1 MRGRNAGSWDRAA
14 RGRDDPAVERP
25 MRGRAGDAW
34 ERSTRGP
41 DEERS
46 ARPWRDGRGEP
57 RSPQARRSV
66 MLVER
71 FDADGDGF
79 LSTEEVEDLLA
90 MLRRIEGARSDRA
103 ARN

>member
-1 MRGRNAGSWDRAA
+1 
-14 RGRDDPAVERP
+14 
-25 MRGRAGDAW
+25 
-34 ERSTRGP
+34 
-41 DEERS
+41 
-46 ARPWRDGRGEP
+46 
-57 RSPQARRSV
+57 